1 MTRLEL
7 FHLKAMWGNYSFDY
21 ACSMSRGLSGGLIS
35 MWDTLSFVKTNLWCD
50 DNFIIVQ
57 GKWNHSDATF
67 YTVNVYGP
75 QEPSAKS
82 SLWQRL
88 QDFILNNQGS
98 YVICGDFNVVRI
110 KSERCGYIFSH
121 SKAHAFNSFLD
132 SSGLSEIHMGGLCP
146 DLKAIVLD
154 RLWSDHNL
162 ILLYEDK
169 TYFGPSP
176 FKFYN
181 SWIQRE
187 GFEILIKNINDEFLL
202 THQEL
207 GSLKQILKF
216 FKTKIKE
223 WCNQSNPVNTSRMHV
238 IQTTLNELDKKIDSS
253 TATDEDLHSR
263 FQLLKERD
271 DLDCLLTLDLAQKAK
286 VQ

>member
-7 FHLKAMWGNYSFDY
+7 FRLKAMWGNYSFDY

-35 MWDTLSFVKTNLWCD
+35 MWDTSSFVKTNLWCD

-57 GKWNHSDATF
+57 GKWNHYDATF
-67 YTVNVYGP
+67 YMVNVYGP
-75 QEPSAKS
+75 REPSAKS

-98 YVICGDFNVVRI
+98 YFICGDFNVVRI
-110 KSERCGYIFSH
+110 ESERCGSIFSH
-121 SKAHAFNSFLD
+121 SEAHAFNSFID
-132 SSGLSEIHMGGLCP
+132 SSSLSKIPMGGFCP
-146 DLKAIVLD
+146 NLKAIVLD
-154 RLWSDHNL
+154 RLWSNHNP
-162 ILLYEDK
+162 ILLYKDK
-169 TYFGPSP
+169 TDFGTS
-176 FKFYN
+176 
-181 SWIQRE
+181 
-187 GFEILIKNINDEFLL
+187 
-202 THQEL
+202 
-207 GSLKQILKF
+207 
-216 FKTKIKE
+216 
-223 WCNQSNPVNTSRMHV
+223 SRMHV

-253 TATDEDLHSR
+253 TATDEDLQSR